1 MAQFAKVCFLLIVII
16 SCFSRGTAQDN
27 NTTKIVSNQTSSVVS
42 KALVSKETTEEKTKV
57 TTQPPPNSHKS
68 REHVTSATEKTLDVT
83 SNKTSK
89 NVTSVNTTTSE
100 VLVSKNVSQPLNIT
114 VNNAPKVV
122 NTTSKFVNSSTQLTT
137 NHTSSTTKATTT
149 STTIKPKKPLFT
161 EHDEV
166 VVAPAKPNLDIPI
179 LAHIDTTMEKKVR
192 RADYVVPIVAVIL
205 SVPLVAV
212 ILSVFYKKGK
222 DWWQH
227 RNYRRMDYLIE
238 GMYNS

>member
-1 MAQFAKVCFLLIVII
+1 MAQFAKICFLFLLIVII
-16 SCFSRGTAQDN
+16 SCFSRGNALDN
-27 NTTKIVSNQTSSVVS
+27 STTNIISTTNQTSPVVS
-42 KALVSKETTEEKTKV
+42 KVTKEETTKA
-57 TTQPPPNSHKS
+57 TTQPSPNSHKG
-68 REHVTSATEKTLDVT
+68 REHVISAPEHVISAPVKTL
-83 SNKTSK
+83 
-89 NVTSVNTTTSE
+89 NVTSVNTTSE
-100 VLVSKNVSQPLNIT
+100 VVVSKNVSQPLNVT
-114 VNNAPKVV
+114 V
-122 NTTSKFVNSSTQLTT
+122 NTTPKVNNSSTQLKT

-149 STTIKPKKPLFT
+149 STTIKPKKPLLT

-166 VVAPAKPNLDIPI
+166 VAAPAKPNLDIPT